1 MAEEKLPVRIF
12 SPLCN
17 KSCSEMRIIM
27 KNRIGTKIGGVICIF
42 LIFFIIQGAIS
53 SYSLKQSES
62 AINKLSDTYMALQE
76 NNNELTQRRETCRFY
91 TSQIAYRDDETAV
104 NTIASSG
111 VSENSKKIEQCLTI
125 MEDLCNQTH
134 DDELVAQFETYKKNI
149 LELDDNTK
157 KLADAYLKKDSAKVE
172 TINKSTYVL
181 VQKLS
186 TTQDKFTGKLNTAS
200 SILSEQSKTSI
211 NTAYGIIVAVFVLVI
226 VITVIL
232 EITINRTITKPAR
245 VASNELDDMMT
256 LIEKGE
262 GDLTRRI
269 DVKTKD
275 EIGLMSM
282 GINNFIET
290 LQNAMAKIKDSSDCM
305 SESVIKIENHIGSA
319 NENAANVS
327 AAMEELSAT
336 MEEVSATLSQI
347 TEGSQEVLNAA
358 KHVNSKSEDGENF
371 VHDMKKRADETKT
384 SAEASKQNTSKMVSD
399 IKKLLE
405 EAIANSRSVEKINEL
420 TGDILNIS
428 SQTNLLALNA
438 SIEAA
443 RAGDAGRGFAVVAD
457 EIRELADSSRNT
469 ANNIQEISVMVM
481 NAVDELSKNAGM
493 MIDFVDSTV
502 LKDYDAFVNMTDVY
516 NEDAENM
523 KNILTEFRQEAVS
536 LETTVS
542 YMTESIDGIN
552 TAVNESAQGVT
563 NAAESTSDLVG
574 SLSDIQNEADMN
586 RGIFNDLEGEVG
598 RFKNI

>member
-1 MAEEKLPVRIF
+1 
-12 SPLCN
+12 
-17 KSCSEMRIIM
+17 M

-111 VSENSKKIEQCLTI
+111 VPENSKKIEQCLTI

-157 KLADAYLKKDSAKVE
+157 KLADAYLKRDSAKVE

-186 TTQDKFTGKLNTAS
+186 TTQDKFTEKLNTAS
-200 SILSEQSKTSI
+200 SILSEQSKISI
-211 NTAYGIIVAVFVLVI
+211 NTSYGIIAAVFVLVI

-358 KHVNSKSEDGENF
+358 KNVNSKSEDGENF

-384 SAEASKQNTSKMVSD
+384 LAEASKQNTSKMVSD

-405 EAIANSRSVEKINEL
+405 EAMANSRSVEKINEL

-523 KNILTEFRQEAVS
+523 KNILTEFRQEAVR

-542 YMTESIDGIN
+542 HMTESIDGIN

-574 SLSDIQNEADMN
+574 GLSDIQNEADMN
-586 RGIFNDLEGEVG
+586 RGIFNDLEEEVG

>member
-1 MAEEKLPVRIF
+1 
-12 SPLCN
+12 
-17 KSCSEMRIIM
+17 M

-111 VSENSKKIEQCLTI
+111 VIENSKKIEQCLTI

-157 KLADAYLKKDSAKVE
+157 KLADAYLKRDSAKVE

-186 TTQDKFTGKLNTAS
+186 TTQDKFTEKLNTAS
-200 SILSEQSKTSI
+200 SILSEQSKISI
-211 NTAYGIIVAVFVLVI
+211 NTSYGIIAAVLVLVI

-290 LQNAMAKIKDSSDCM
+290 LQNAMAKIKDSSGCM
-305 SESVIKIENHIGSA
+305 SESVIKIENNIGSA

-358 KHVNSKSEDGENF
+358 KNVNSKSEDGENF

-384 SAEASKQNTSKMVSD
+384 SAEVSKQNTSKMVSD
-399 IKKLLE
+399 IKKMLE

-469 ANNIQEISVMVM
+469 ANNIQEISIMVM

-523 KNILTEFRQEAVS
+523 KNILTEFRQEAVR

-586 RGIFNDLEGEVG
+586 RGISNDLEEEVG

>member
-1 MAEEKLPVRIF
+1 
-12 SPLCN
+12 
-17 KSCSEMRIIM
+17 M

-42 LIFFIIQGAIS
+42 LIFFIIQGVIS

-91 TSQIAYRDDETAV
+91 TSQIAYRDDEKAV

-111 VSENSKKIEQCLTI
+111 VSENSKKIEQCLAI

-157 KLADAYLKKDSAKVE
+157 KLADAYLKRDSAKVE

-186 TTQDKFTGKLNTAS
+186 TTQDKFTEKLNTAS

-211 NTAYGIIVAVFVLVI
+211 NTSYGIIAAVLVLVI

-290 LQNAMAKIKDSSDCM
+290 LQNAMAKIKDSSGCM
-305 SESVIKIENHIGSA
+305 SESVIKIENNIGSA

-358 KHVNSKSEDGENF
+358 KNVNSKSEDGENF

-384 SAEASKQNTSKMVSD
+384 SAEVSKQNTSKMVSD
-399 IKKLLE
+399 IKKMLE

-469 ANNIQEISVMVM
+469 ANNIQEISIMVM

-523 KNILTEFRQEAVS
+523 KNILTEFRQEAVR

-586 RGIFNDLEGEVG
+586 RGISNDLEEEVG

>member
-1 MAEEKLPVRIF
+1 
-12 SPLCN
+12 
-17 KSCSEMRIIM
+17 M

-42 LIFFIIQGAIS
+42 LIFFIIQGVIS

-91 TSQIAYRDDETAV
+91 TSQIAYRDDEKAV

-111 VSENSKKIEQCLTI
+111 VIENSKKIEQCLAI

-157 KLADAYLKKDSAKVE
+157 KLADAYLKRDSAKVE

-186 TTQDKFTGKLNTAS
+186 TTQDKFTEKLNTAS

-211 NTAYGIIVAVFVLVI
+211 NTSYGIIAAVLVLVI

-290 LQNAMAKIKDSSDCM
+290 LQNAMAKIKDSSGCM
-305 SESVIKIENHIGSA
+305 SESVIKIENNIGSA

-358 KHVNSKSEDGENF
+358 KNVNSKSEDGENF
-371 VHDMKKRADETKT
+371 VNDMKKRADETKT
-384 SAEASKQNTSKMVSD
+384 SAEVSKQNTSKMVSD
-399 IKKLLE
+399 IKKMLE

-469 ANNIQEISVMVM
+469 ANNIQEISIMVM

-523 KNILTEFRQEAVS
+523 KNILTEFRQEAVR

-586 RGIFNDLEGEVG
+586 RGISNDLEEEVG

>member
-1 MAEEKLPVRIF
+1 
-12 SPLCN
+12 
-17 KSCSEMRIIM
+17 M

-42 LIFFIIQGAIS
+42 LIFFIIQGVIS

-91 TSQIAYRDDETAV
+91 TSQIAYRDDEKAV

-111 VSENSKKIEQCLTI
+111 VIENSKKIEQCLAI

-157 KLADAYLKKDSAKVE
+157 KLADAYLKRDSAKVE

-186 TTQDKFTGKLNTAS
+186 TTQDKFTEKLNTAS

-211 NTAYGIIVAVFVLVI
+211 NTSYGIIAAVLVLVI

-290 LQNAMAKIKDSSDCM
+290 LQNAMAKIKDSSGCM
-305 SESVIKIENHIGSA
+305 SESVIKIENNIGSA

-358 KHVNSKSEDGENF
+358 KNVNSKSEDGENF

-469 ANNIQEISVMVM
+469 ANNIQEISIMVM

-523 KNILTEFRQEAVS
+523 KNILTEFRQEAVR

-586 RGIFNDLEGEVG
+586 RGISNDLEEEVG

>member
-1 MAEEKLPVRIF
+1 
-12 SPLCN
+12 
-17 KSCSEMRIIM
+17 M

-111 VSENSKKIEQCLTI
+111 VPENSKKIEQCLTI

-157 KLADAYLKKDSAKVE
+157 KLADAYLKRDSAKVE

-186 TTQDKFTGKLNTAS
+186 TTQDKFTEELNTAS
-200 SILSEQSKTSI
+200 SILSEQSKISI
-211 NTAYGIIVAVFVLVI
+211 NTSYGIIAAVFVLVI

-232 EITINRTITKPAR
+232 EININRTITKPAR
-245 VASNELDDMMT
+245 VASNELNDMMT

-358 KHVNSKSEDGENF
+358 KNVNSKSEDGENF

-405 EAIANSRSVEKINEL
+405 EAMANSRSVEKINEL

-481 NAVDELSKNAGM
+481 NAVEELSKNAGM

-523 KNILTEFRQEAVS
+523 KNILTEFRQEAVR

-542 YMTESIDGIN
+542 HMTESIDGIN

-574 SLSDIQNEADMN
+574 GLSDIQNEADMN
-586 RGIFNDLEGEVG
+586 RGIFNDLEEEVG

>member
-1 MAEEKLPVRIF
+1 
-12 SPLCN
+12 
-17 KSCSEMRIIM
+17 M

-42 LIFFIIQGAIS
+42 LIFFIIQGVIS

-111 VSENSKKIEQCLTI
+111 VIENSKKIEQCLAI

-157 KLADAYLKKDSAKVE
+157 KLADAYLKRDSAKVE

-186 TTQDKFTGKLNTAS
+186 TTQDKFTEKLNTAS

-211 NTAYGIIVAVFVLVI
+211 NTSYGIIAAVLVLVI

-290 LQNAMAKIKDSSDCM
+290 LQNAMAKIKDSSGCM
-305 SESVIKIENHIGSA
+305 SESVIKIENNIGSA

-358 KHVNSKSEDGENF
+358 KNVNSKSEDGENF

-384 SAEASKQNTSKMVSD
+384 SAEVSKQNTSKMVSD
-399 IKKLLE
+399 IKKMLE

-469 ANNIQEISVMVM
+469 ANNIQEISIMVM

-523 KNILTEFRQEAVS
+523 KNILTEFRQEAVR

-586 RGIFNDLEGEVG
+586 RGISNDLEEEVG

>member
-1 MAEEKLPVRIF
+1 
-12 SPLCN
+12 
-17 KSCSEMRIIM
+17 M

-42 LIFFIIQGAIS
+42 LIFFIIQGVIS

-111 VSENSKKIEQCLTI
+111 VIENSKKIEQCLAI

-157 KLADAYLKKDSAKVE
+157 KLADAYLKRDSAKVE

-186 TTQDKFTGKLNTAS
+186 TTQDKFTEKLNTAS
-200 SILSEQSKTSI
+200 SILSEQSKISI
-211 NTAYGIIVAVFVLVI
+211 NTSYGIIAAVLVLVI

-290 LQNAMAKIKDSSDCM
+290 LQNAMAKIKDSSGCM
-305 SESVIKIENHIGSA
+305 SESVIKIENNIGSA

-358 KHVNSKSEDGENF
+358 KNVNSKSEDGENF

-384 SAEASKQNTSKMVSD
+384 SAEVSKQNTSKMVSD
-399 IKKLLE
+399 IKKMLE

-469 ANNIQEISVMVM
+469 ANNIQEISIMVM

-523 KNILTEFRQEAVS
+523 KNILTEFRQEAVR

-586 RGIFNDLEGEVG
+586 RGISNDLEEEVG

>member
-1 MAEEKLPVRIF
+1 
-12 SPLCN
+12 
-17 KSCSEMRIIM
+17 M

-42 LIFFIIQGAIS
+42 LIFFIIQGVIS

-111 VSENSKKIEQCLTI
+111 VSENSKKIEQCLAI

-157 KLADAYLKKDSAKVE
+157 KLADAYLKRDSAKVE

-186 TTQDKFTGKLNTAS
+186 TTQDKFTEKLNTAS

-211 NTAYGIIVAVFVLVI
+211 NTSYGIIAAVLVLVI

-290 LQNAMAKIKDSSDCM
+290 LQNAMAKIKDSSGCM
-305 SESVIKIENHIGSA
+305 SESVIKIENNIGSA

-336 MEEVSATLSQI
+336 MEELSATLSQI

-358 KHVNSKSEDGENF
+358 KNVNSKSEDGENF

-384 SAEASKQNTSKMVSD
+384 SAEVSKQNTSKMVSD
-399 IKKLLE
+399 IKKMLE

-469 ANNIQEISVMVM
+469 ANNIQEISIMVM

-523 KNILTEFRQEAVS
+523 KNILTEFRQEAVR

-586 RGIFNDLEGEVG
+586 RGISNDLEEEVG

>member
-1 MAEEKLPVRIF
+1 
-12 SPLCN
+12 
-17 KSCSEMRIIM
+17 M

-42 LIFFIIQGAIS
+42 LIFFIIQGVIS

-111 VSENSKKIEQCLTI
+111 VIENSKKIEQCLAT

-157 KLADAYLKKDSAKVE
+157 KLADAYLKRDSAKVE

-186 TTQDKFTGKLNTAS
+186 TTQDKFTEKLNTAS
-200 SILSEQSKTSI
+200 SILSEQSKISI
-211 NTAYGIIVAVFVLVI
+211 NTSYGIIAAVLVLVI

-290 LQNAMAKIKDSSDCM
+290 LQNAMAKIKDSSGCM
-305 SESVIKIENHIGSA
+305 SESVIKIENNIGSA

-358 KHVNSKSEDGENF
+358 KNVNSKSEDGENF

-384 SAEASKQNTSKMVSD
+384 SAEVSKQNTSKMVSD
-399 IKKLLE
+399 IKKMLE

-469 ANNIQEISVMVM
+469 ANNIQEISIMVM

-523 KNILTEFRQEAVS
+523 KNILTEFRQEAVR

-586 RGIFNDLEGEVG
+586 RGISNDLEEEVG

>member
-1 MAEEKLPVRIF
+1 
-12 SPLCN
+12 
-17 KSCSEMRIIM
+17 M

-42 LIFFIIQGAIS
+42 LIFFIIQGTIS

-111 VSENSKKIEQCLTI
+111 VTENSKKIEQCLTI

-157 KLADAYLKKDSAKVE
+157 KLADAYLKRDSDKVE

-186 TTQDKFTGKLNTAS
+186 TTQDKFTEKLNTAS
-200 SILSEQSKTSI
+200 SILSEQSKISI
-211 NTAYGIIVAVFVLVI
+211 NTSYGIIVAVFVLVI

-245 VASNELDDMMT
+245 VASNELNDMMT

-358 KHVNSKSEDGENF
+358 KNVNSKSEDGENF

-405 EAIANSRSVEKINEL
+405 EAMANSRSVEKINEL

-481 NAVDELSKNAGM
+481 NAVEELSKNAGM

-523 KNILTEFRQEAVS
+523 KNILTEFRQEAVR

-542 YMTESIDGIN
+542 HMTESIDGIN

-574 SLSDIQNEADMN
+574 GLSDIQNEADMN
-586 RGIFNDLEGEVG
+586 RGIFNDLEEEVG

>member
-1 MAEEKLPVRIF
+1 
-12 SPLCN
+12 
-17 KSCSEMRIIM
+17 M

-42 LIFFIIQGAIS
+42 LIFFIIQGVIS

-76 NNNELTQRRETCRFY
+76 NNNELTQRREICRFY
-91 TSQIAYRDDETAV
+91 TSQIAYRDDEKAV

-111 VSENSKKIEQCLTI
+111 VIENSKKIEQCLAI

-157 KLADAYLKKDSAKVE
+157 KLADAYLKRDSAKVE

-186 TTQDKFTGKLNTAS
+186 TTQDKFTEKLNTAS

-211 NTAYGIIVAVFVLVI
+211 NTSYGIIAAVLVLVI

-290 LQNAMAKIKDSSDCM
+290 LQNAMAKIKDSSGCM
-305 SESVIKIENHIGSA
+305 SESVIKIENNIGSA

-358 KHVNSKSEDGENF
+358 KNVNSKSEDGENF

-384 SAEASKQNTSKMVSD
+384 SAEVSKQNTSKMVSD
-399 IKKLLE
+399 IKKMLE

-469 ANNIQEISVMVM
+469 ANNIQEISIMVM

-523 KNILTEFRQEAVS
+523 KNILTEFRQEAVR

-586 RGIFNDLEGEVG
+586 RGISNDLEEEVG

>member
-1 MAEEKLPVRIF
+1 
-12 SPLCN
+12 
-17 KSCSEMRIIM
+17 M

-42 LIFFIIQGAIS
+42 LIFFIIQGTIS

-111 VSENSKKIEQCLTI
+111 VTENSKKIEQCLTI

-157 KLADAYLKKDSAKVE
+157 KLADAYLKRDSDKVE

-186 TTQDKFTGKLNTAS
+186 TTQDKFTEKLNTAS
-200 SILSEQSKTSI
+200 SILSEQSKISI
-211 NTAYGIIVAVFVLVI
+211 NTSYGIIAAVFVLVI

-245 VASNELDDMMT
+245 VASNELNDMMT

-305 SESVIKIENHIGSA
+305 SDSVIKIENHIGSA

-358 KHVNSKSEDGENF
+358 KNVNSKSEDGENF

-405 EAIANSRSVEKINEL
+405 EAMANSRSVEKINEL

-481 NAVDELSKNAGM
+481 NAVEELSKNAGM

-523 KNILTEFRQEAVS
+523 KNILTEFRQEAVR

-542 YMTESIDGIN
+542 HMTESIDGIN

-574 SLSDIQNEADMN
+574 GLSDIQNEADMN
-586 RGIFNDLEGEVG
+586 RGIFNDLEEEVG

>member
-1 MAEEKLPVRIF
+1 
-12 SPLCN
+12 
-17 KSCSEMRIIM
+17 M

-42 LIFFIIQGAIS
+42 LVFFIIQGAIS

-111 VSENSKKIEQCLTI
+111 VSENSKKIEQCLAI

-157 KLADAYLKKDSAKVE
+157 KLADAYLKRDSAKVE

-186 TTQDKFTGKLNTAS
+186 TTQDKFTEKLNTAS

-523 KNILTEFRQEAVS
+523 KNILTEFRQEAVR

-542 YMTESIDGIN
+542 HMTESIDGIN

-574 SLSDIQNEADMN
+574 GLSDIQNEADMN
-586 RGIFNDLEGEVG
+586 RGIFNDLEEEVG

>member
-1 MAEEKLPVRIF
+1 
-12 SPLCN
+12 
-17 KSCSEMRIIM
+17 M

-42 LIFFIIQGAIS
+42 LIFFIIQGVIS

-111 VSENSKKIEQCLTI
+111 VIENSKKIEQCLAI

-157 KLADAYLKKDSAKVE
+157 KLADAYLKRDSAKVE

-186 TTQDKFTGKLNTAS
+186 TTQNKFTEKLNTAS

-211 NTAYGIIVAVFVLVI
+211 NTSYGIIAAVLVLVI

-290 LQNAMAKIKDSSDCM
+290 LQNAMAKIKDSSGCM
-305 SESVIKIENHIGSA
+305 SESVIKIENNIGSA

-327 AAMEELSAT
+327 AAMEGLSAT

-358 KHVNSKSEDGENF
+358 KNVNSKSEDGENF

-399 IKKLLE
+399 IKKMLE

-469 ANNIQEISVMVM
+469 ANNIQEISIMVM

-523 KNILTEFRQEAVS
+523 KNILTEFRQEAVR

-586 RGIFNDLEGEVG
+586 RGISNDLEEEVG

>member
-1 MAEEKLPVRIF
+1 
-12 SPLCN
+12 
-17 KSCSEMRIIM
+17 M

-42 LIFFIIQGAIS
+42 LIFFIIQGTIS

-111 VSENSKKIEQCLTI
+111 VTENSKKIEQCLTI

-157 KLADAYLKKDSAKVE
+157 KLADAYLKRDSAKVE

-186 TTQDKFTGKLNTAS
+186 TTQDKFTEELNTAS
-200 SILSEQSKTSI
+200 SILSEQSKISI
-211 NTAYGIIVAVFVLVI
+211 NTSYGIIVAVFVLVI

-232 EITINRTITKPAR
+232 EININRTITKPAR
-245 VASNELDDMMT
+245 VASNELNDMMT

-358 KHVNSKSEDGENF
+358 KNVNSKSEDGENF

-405 EAIANSRSVEKINEL
+405 EAMANSRSVEKINEL

-481 NAVDELSKNAGM
+481 NAVEELSKNAGM

-523 KNILTEFRQEAVS
+523 KNILTEFRQEAVR

-542 YMTESIDGIN
+542 HMTESIDGIN

-574 SLSDIQNEADMN
+574 GLSDIQNEADMN
-586 RGIFNDLEGEVG
+586 RGIFNDLEEEVG

>member
-1 MAEEKLPVRIF
+1 
-12 SPLCN
+12 
-17 KSCSEMRIIM
+17 M

-42 LIFFIIQGAIS
+42 LIFFIIQGVIS

-111 VSENSKKIEQCLTI
+111 VLENSKKIEQCLAI

-157 KLADAYLKKDSAKVE
+157 KLADAYLKRDSAKVE

-186 TTQDKFTGKLNTAS
+186 TTQDKFTEKLNTAS
-200 SILSEQSKTSI
+200 SILSEQSKISI
-211 NTAYGIIVAVFVLVI
+211 NTSYGIIAAVFVLVI

-358 KHVNSKSEDGENF
+358 KNVNSKSEDGENF

-405 EAIANSRSVEKINEL
+405 EAMANSRSVEKINEL

-481 NAVDELSKNAGM
+481 NAVEELSKNAGM

-502 LKDYDAFVNMTDVY
+502 LKDYDAFVNMTDEY

-523 KNILTEFRQEAVS
+523 KNILTEFRQEAIR

-542 YMTESIDGIN
+542 HMTESIDGIN

-574 SLSDIQNEADMN
+574 GLSDIQNEADMN
-586 RGIFNDLEGEVG
+586 RGIFNDLEEEVG

>member
-1 MAEEKLPVRIF
+1 
-12 SPLCN
+12 
-17 KSCSEMRIIM
+17 M

-42 LIFFIIQGAIS
+42 LIFFIIQGTIS

-111 VSENSKKIEQCLTI
+111 VPENSKKIEPCLTI

-157 KLADAYLKKDSAKVE
+157 KLADAYLKRDSDKVE

-186 TTQDKFTGKLNTAS
+186 TTQDKFTEKLNTAS
-200 SILSEQSKTSI
+200 SILSEQSRISI
-211 NTAYGIIVAVFVLVI
+211 NTSYGIIAAVFVLVI

-245 VASNELDDMMT
+245 VASNELNDMMT

-358 KHVNSKSEDGENF
+358 KNVNSKSEDGENF

-405 EAIANSRSVEKINEL
+405 EAMANSRSVEKINEL

-481 NAVDELSKNAGM
+481 NAVEELSKNAGM

-523 KNILTEFRQEAVS
+523 KNILTEFRQEAVR

-542 YMTESIDGIN
+542 HMTESIDGIN

-574 SLSDIQNEADMN
+574 GLSDIQNEADMN
-586 RGIFNDLEGEVG
+586 RGIFNDLEEEVG

>member
-1 MAEEKLPVRIF
+1 
-12 SPLCN
+12 
-17 KSCSEMRIIM
+17 
-27 KNRIGTKIGGVICIF
+27 
-42 LIFFIIQGAIS
+42 
-53 SYSLKQSES
+53 
-62 AINKLSDTYMALQE
+62 
-76 NNNELTQRRETCRFY
+76 
-91 TSQIAYRDDETAV
+91 
-104 NTIASSG
+104 
-111 VSENSKKIEQCLTI
+111 
-125 MEDLCNQTH
+125 
-134 DDELVAQFETYKKNI
+134 
-149 LELDDNTK
+149 
-157 KLADAYLKKDSAKVE
+157 
-172 TINKSTYVL
+172 
-181 VQKLS
+181 
-186 TTQDKFTGKLNTAS
+186 
-200 SILSEQSKTSI
+200 
-211 NTAYGIIVAVFVLVI
+211 
-226 VITVIL
+226 
-232 EITINRTITKPAR
+232 
-245 VASNELDDMMT
+245 
-256 LIEKGE
+256 
-262 GDLTRRI
+262 
-269 DVKTKD
+269 
-275 EIGLMSM
+275 
-282 GINNFIET
+282 
-290 LQNAMAKIKDSSDCM
+290 
-305 SESVIKIENHIGSA
+305 
-319 NENAANVS
+319 
-327 AAMEELSAT
+327 MEELSAT

-358 KHVNSKSEDGENF
+358 KNVNSKSEDGENF

-399 IKKLLE
+399 IKKMLE

-469 ANNIQEISVMVM
+469 ANNIQEISIMVM

-523 KNILTEFRQEAVS
+523 KNILTEFRQEAVR

-586 RGIFNDLEGEVG
+586 RGISNDLEEEVG

>member
-1 MAEEKLPVRIF
+1 
-12 SPLCN
+12 
-17 KSCSEMRIIM
+17 M

-42 LIFFIIQGAIS
+42 LIFFIIQGVIS

-91 TSQIAYRDDETAV
+91 TSQIAYRDDEKAV

-111 VSENSKKIEQCLTI
+111 VIENSKKIEQCLAI

-157 KLADAYLKKDSAKVE
+157 KLADAYLKGDSAKVE

-186 TTQDKFTGKLNTAS
+186 TTQDKFTEKLNTAS

-211 NTAYGIIVAVFVLVI
+211 NTSYGIIAAVLVLVI

-290 LQNAMAKIKDSSDCM
+290 LQNAMAKIKDSSGCM
-305 SESVIKIENHIGSA
+305 SESVIKIENNIGSA

-358 KHVNSKSEDGENF
+358 KNVNSKSEDGENF

-384 SAEASKQNTSKMVSD
+384 SAEVSKQNTSKMVSD
-399 IKKLLE
+399 IKKMLE

-469 ANNIQEISVMVM
+469 ANNIQEISIMVM

-523 KNILTEFRQEAVS
+523 KNILTEFRQEAVR

-586 RGIFNDLEGEVG
+586 RGISNDLEEEVG

>member
-1 MAEEKLPVRIF
+1 
-12 SPLCN
+12 
-17 KSCSEMRIIM
+17 M

-42 LIFFIIQGAIS
+42 LIFFIIQGVIS

-111 VSENSKKIEQCLTI
+111 VSENSKKIEQCLAI

-157 KLADAYLKKDSAKVE
+157 KLADAYLKRDSAKVE

-186 TTQDKFTGKLNTAS
+186 TTQDKFTEKLNTAS

-211 NTAYGIIVAVFVLVI
+211 NTSYGIIAAVLVLVI

-290 LQNAMAKIKDSSDCM
+290 LQNAMAKIKDSSGCM
-305 SESVIKIENHIGSA
+305 SESVIKIENNIGSA

-358 KHVNSKSEDGENF
+358 KNVNSKSEDGENF

-384 SAEASKQNTSKMVSD
+384 SAEVSKQNTSKMVSD
-399 IKKLLE
+399 IKKMLE

-469 ANNIQEISVMVM
+469 ANNIQEISIMVM

-523 KNILTEFRQEAVS
+523 KNILTEFRQEAVR

-586 RGIFNDLEGEVG
+586 RGISNDLEEEVG

>member
-1 MAEEKLPVRIF
+1 
-12 SPLCN
+12 
-17 KSCSEMRIIM
+17 M

-111 VSENSKKIEQCLTI
+111 VSENSKKIEQCLAI

-157 KLADAYLKKDSAKVE
+157 KLADAYLKRDSAKVE

-186 TTQDKFTGKLNTAS
+186 TTQDKFTEKLNTAS

-211 NTAYGIIVAVFVLVI
+211 NTAYGIIAAVFVLVI

-245 VASNELDDMMT
+245 VASNELNDMMT

-358 KHVNSKSEDGENF
+358 KNVNSKSEDGENF

-405 EAIANSRSVEKINEL
+405 EAMANSRNVEKINEL

-523 KNILTEFRQEAVS
+523 KNILTEFRQEAVR

-542 YMTESIDGIN
+542 HMTESIDGIN

-574 SLSDIQNEADMN
+574 GLSDIQNEADMN
-586 RGIFNDLEGEVG
+586 RGIFNDLEEEVG

>member
-1 MAEEKLPVRIF
+1 
-12 SPLCN
+12 
-17 KSCSEMRIIM
+17 M

-42 LIFFIIQGAIS
+42 LIFFIIQGVIS

-91 TSQIAYRDDETAV
+91 TSQIAYRDDEKAV

-111 VSENSKKIEQCLTI
+111 VIENSKKIEQCLAI

-157 KLADAYLKKDSAKVE
+157 KLADAYLKRDSAKVE

-186 TTQDKFTGKLNTAS
+186 TTQDKFTEKLNTAS

-211 NTAYGIIVAVFVLVI
+211 NTSYGIIAAVLVLVI

-290 LQNAMAKIKDSSDCM
+290 LQNAMAKIKDSSGCM
-305 SESVIKIENHIGSA
+305 SESVIKIENNIGSA

-358 KHVNSKSEDGENF
+358 KNVNSKSEDGENF
-371 VHDMKKRADETKT
+371 VNDMKKRADETKT
-384 SAEASKQNTSKMVSD
+384 SAEVSKQNTSKMVSD
-399 IKKLLE
+399 IKKMLE

-469 ANNIQEISVMVM
+469 ANNIQEISIMVM

-523 KNILTEFRQEAVS
+523 KNILTEFRQEAVR

-542 YMTESIDGIN
+542 YMTESINGIN

-586 RGIFNDLEGEVG
+586 RGISNDLEEEVG

>member
-1 MAEEKLPVRIF
+1 
-12 SPLCN
+12 
-17 KSCSEMRIIM
+17 M

-42 LIFFIIQGAIS
+42 LIFFIIQGVIS

-111 VSENSKKIEQCLTI
+111 VIENSKKIEQCLAI

-157 KLADAYLKKDSAKVE
+157 KLADAYLKRDSAKVE

-186 TTQDKFTGKLNTAS
+186 TTQDKFTEKLNTAS
-200 SILSEQSKTSI
+200 SILSEQSKISI
-211 NTAYGIIVAVFVLVI
+211 NTSYGIIAAVFVLVI

-358 KHVNSKSEDGENF
+358 KNVNSKSEDGENF

-384 SAEASKQNTSKMVSD
+384 LAEASKQNTSKMVSD

-405 EAIANSRSVEKINEL
+405 EAMANSRSVEKINEL

-523 KNILTEFRQEAVS
+523 KNILTEFRQEAVR

-542 YMTESIDGIN
+542 HMTESIDGIN

-574 SLSDIQNEADMN
+574 GLSDIQNEADMN
-586 RGIFNDLEGEVG
+586 RGIFNDLEEEVG

>member
-1 MAEEKLPVRIF
+1 
-12 SPLCN
+12 
-17 KSCSEMRIIM
+17 M

-42 LIFFIIQGAIS
+42 LIFFIIQGVIS

-91 TSQIAYRDDETAV
+91 TSQIAYRDDEAAV

-111 VSENSKKIEQCLTI
+111 VIENSKKIEQCLAI

-157 KLADAYLKKDSAKVE
+157 KLADAYLKRDSAKVE

-186 TTQDKFTGKLNTAS
+186 TTQDKFTEKLNTAS

-211 NTAYGIIVAVFVLVI
+211 NTSYGIIAAVLVLVI

-290 LQNAMAKIKDSSDCM
+290 LQNAMAKIKDSSGCM
-305 SESVIKIENHIGSA
+305 SESVIKIENNIGSA

-358 KHVNSKSEDGENF
+358 KNVNSKSEDGENF

-384 SAEASKQNTSKMVSD
+384 SAEVSKQNTSKMVSD
-399 IKKLLE
+399 IKKMLE

-469 ANNIQEISVMVM
+469 ANNIQEISMMVM

-523 KNILTEFRQEAVS
+523 KNILTEFRQEAVR

-586 RGIFNDLEGEVG
+586 RGISNDLEEEVG

>member
-1 MAEEKLPVRIF
+1 
-12 SPLCN
+12 
-17 KSCSEMRIIM
+17 M

-111 VSENSKKIEQCLTI
+111 VAENSKKIEQCLAI

-157 KLADAYLKKDSAKVE
+157 KLADAYLKKDIAKVE

-186 TTQDKFTGKLNTAS
+186 TTQDKFTEKLNTAS

-211 NTAYGIIVAVFVLVI
+211 NTSYGIIAAVLVLVI

-290 LQNAMAKIKDSSDCM
+290 LQNAMAKIKDSSGCM
-305 SESVIKIENHIGSA
+305 SESVIKIENNIGSA

-358 KHVNSKSEDGENF
+358 KNVNSKSEDGENF

-384 SAEASKQNTSKMVSD
+384 SAEVSKQNTSKMVSD

-469 ANNIQEISVMVM
+469 ANHIQEISIMVM

-523 KNILTEFRQEAVS
+523 KNILTEFRQEAVR

-586 RGIFNDLEGEVG
+586 RGISNDLEEEVG

>member
-1 MAEEKLPVRIF
+1 
-12 SPLCN
+12 
-17 KSCSEMRIIM
+17 M

-42 LIFFIIQGAIS
+42 LIFFIIQGTIS

-111 VSENSKKIEQCLTI
+111 VTENSKKIEQCLTI

-157 KLADAYLKKDSAKVE
+157 KLADAYLKRDSDKVE

-186 TTQDKFTGKLNTAS
+186 TTQDKFTEELNTAS
-200 SILSEQSKTSI
+200 SILSEQSKISI
-211 NTAYGIIVAVFVLVI
+211 NTSYGIIVAVFVLVI

-232 EITINRTITKPAR
+232 EININRTITKPAR
-245 VASNELDDMMT
+245 VASNELNDMMT

-358 KHVNSKSEDGENF
+358 KNVNSKSEDGENF

-405 EAIANSRSVEKINEL
+405 EAMANSRSVEKINEL

-481 NAVDELSKNAGM
+481 NAVEELSKNAGM

-523 KNILTEFRQEAVS
+523 KNILTEFRQEAVR

-542 YMTESIDGIN
+542 HMTESIDGIN

-574 SLSDIQNEADMN
+574 GLSDIQNEADMN
-586 RGIFNDLEGEVG
+586 RGIFNDLEEEVG

>member
-1 MAEEKLPVRIF
+1 
-12 SPLCN
+12 
-17 KSCSEMRIIM
+17 M

-42 LIFFIIQGAIS
+42 LIFFIIQGVIS

-91 TSQIAYRDDETAV
+91 TSQIAYRDDEKAV

-111 VSENSKKIEQCLTI
+111 VIENSKKIEQCLAI

-157 KLADAYLKKDSAKVE
+157 KLADAYLKGDSAKVE

-186 TTQDKFTGKLNTAS
+186 TTQDKFTEKLNTAS

-211 NTAYGIIVAVFVLVI
+211 NTSYGIIAAVLVLVI

-290 LQNAMAKIKDSSDCM
+290 LQNAMAKIKDSSGCM
-305 SESVIKIENHIGSA
+305 SESVIKIENNIGSA

-358 KHVNSKSEDGENF
+358 KNVNSKSEDGENF

-384 SAEASKQNTSKMVSD
+384 SAEVSKQNTSKMVSD
-399 IKKLLE
+399 IKKMLE

-469 ANNIQEISVMVM
+469 ANNIQEISIMVM

-523 KNILTEFRQEAVS
+523 KNILTEFRQEAVR

-542 YMTESIDGIN
+542 HMTESIDGIN

-574 SLSDIQNEADMN
+574 GLSDIQNEADMN
-586 RGIFNDLEGEVG
+586 RGIFNDLEEEVG

>member
-1 MAEEKLPVRIF
+1 
-12 SPLCN
+12 
-17 KSCSEMRIIM
+17 M

-42 LIFFIIQGAIS
+42 LIFFIIQGVIS

-111 VSENSKKIEQCLTI
+111 VIENSKKIEQCLAI

-157 KLADAYLKKDSAKVE
+157 KLADAYLKRDSAKVE

-186 TTQDKFTGKLNTAS
+186 TTQDKFTEKLNTAS
-200 SILSEQSKTSI
+200 SILSEQSKISI
-211 NTAYGIIVAVFVLVI
+211 NTSYGIIAAVLVLVI

-290 LQNAMAKIKDSSDCM
+290 LQNAMAKIKDSSGCM
-305 SESVIKIENHIGSA
+305 SESVIKIENNIGSA

-358 KHVNSKSEDGENF
+358 KNVNSKSEDGENF

-399 IKKLLE
+399 IKKMLE

-469 ANNIQEISVMVM
+469 ANNIQEISIMVM

-523 KNILTEFRQEAVS
+523 KNILTEFRQEAVR

-586 RGIFNDLEGEVG
+586 RGISNDLEEEVG

>member
-1 MAEEKLPVRIF
+1 
-12 SPLCN
+12 
-17 KSCSEMRIIM
+17 M

-42 LIFFIIQGAIS
+42 LIFFIIQGVIS

-111 VSENSKKIEQCLTI
+111 VIENSKKIEQCLAI

-157 KLADAYLKKDSAKVE
+157 KLADAYLKRDSAKVE

-186 TTQDKFTGKLNTAS
+186 TTQNKFTEKLNTAS

-211 NTAYGIIVAVFVLVI
+211 NTSYGIIAAVLVLVI

-290 LQNAMAKIKDSSDCM
+290 LQNAMAKIKDSSGCM
-305 SESVIKIENHIGSA
+305 SESVIKIENNIGSA

-358 KHVNSKSEDGENF
+358 KNVNSKSEDGENF

-384 SAEASKQNTSKMVSD
+384 SAEVSKQNTSKMVSD
-399 IKKLLE
+399 IKKMLE

-469 ANNIQEISVMVM
+469 ANNIQEISIMVM

-523 KNILTEFRQEAVS
+523 KNILTEFRQEAVR

-586 RGIFNDLEGEVG
+586 RGISNDLEEEVG

>member
-1 MAEEKLPVRIF
+1 
-12 SPLCN
+12 
-17 KSCSEMRIIM
+17 M

-42 LIFFIIQGAIS
+42 LIFFIIQGTIS

-111 VSENSKKIEQCLTI
+111 VTENSKKIEQCLTI

-157 KLADAYLKKDSAKVE
+157 KLADAYLKRDSDKVE

-186 TTQDKFTGKLNTAS
+186 TTQDKFTEKLNTAS
-200 SILSEQSKTSI
+200 SILSEQSKISI
-211 NTAYGIIVAVFVLVI
+211 NTSYGIIAAVFVLVI

-245 VASNELDDMMT
+245 VASNELNDMMT

-358 KHVNSKSEDGENF
+358 KNVNSKSEDGENF

-405 EAIANSRSVEKINEL
+405 EAMANSRSVEKINEL

-481 NAVDELSKNAGM
+481 NAVEELSKNAGM

-502 LKDYDAFVNMTDVY
+502 LKDYDAFVNMTDEY

-523 KNILTEFRQEAVS
+523 KNILTEFRQEAVR

-542 YMTESIDGIN
+542 HMTESIDGIN

-574 SLSDIQNEADMN
+574 GLSDIQNEADMN
-586 RGIFNDLEGEVG
+586 RGIFNDLEEEVG

>member
-1 MAEEKLPVRIF
+1 
-12 SPLCN
+12 
-17 KSCSEMRIIM
+17 M

-42 LIFFIIQGAIS
+42 LIFFIIQGVIS

-111 VSENSKKIEQCLTI
+111 VVENSKKIEQCLTI

-157 KLADAYLKKDSAKVE
+157 KLADAYLKRDSAKVE

-186 TTQDKFTGKLNTAS
+186 TTQDKFTEKLNTAS
-200 SILSEQSKTSI
+200 SILSEQSKISI
-211 NTAYGIIVAVFVLVI
+211 NTSYGIIAAVFVLVI

-290 LQNAMAKIKDSSDCM
+290 LQNAMAKIKDSSGCM
-305 SESVIKIENHIGSA
+305 SESVIKIENNIGSA

-358 KHVNSKSEDGENF
+358 KNVNSKSEDGENF

-384 SAEASKQNTSKMVSD
+384 SAEVSKQNTSKMVSD
-399 IKKLLE
+399 IKKMLE

-469 ANNIQEISVMVM
+469 ANNIQEISIMVM

-523 KNILTEFRQEAVS
+523 KNILTEFRQEAVR

-586 RGIFNDLEGEVG
+586 RGISNDLEEEVG

>member
-1 MAEEKLPVRIF
+1 
-12 SPLCN
+12 
-17 KSCSEMRIIM
+17 M

-42 LIFFIIQGAIS
+42 LIFFIIQGVIS

-111 VSENSKKIEQCLTI
+111 VIENSKKIEQCLAI

-157 KLADAYLKKDSAKVE
+157 KLADAYLKRDSAKVE

-186 TTQDKFTGKLNTAS
+186 TTQDKFTEKLNTAS

-211 NTAYGIIVAVFVLVI
+211 NTSYGIIAAVLVLVI

-358 KHVNSKSEDGENF
+358 KNVNSKSEDGENF

-384 SAEASKQNTSKMVSD
+384 LAEASKQNTSKMVSD

-405 EAIANSRSVEKINEL
+405 EAMANSRSVEKINEL

-523 KNILTEFRQEAVS
+523 KNILTEFRQEAVR

-542 YMTESIDGIN
+542 HMTESIDGIN

-574 SLSDIQNEADMN
+574 GLSDIQNEADMN
-586 RGIFNDLEGEVG
+586 RGIFNDLEEEVG

>member
-1 MAEEKLPVRIF
+1 
-12 SPLCN
+12 
-17 KSCSEMRIIM
+17 M

-53 SYSLKQSES
+53 SYSLKQSEK

-111 VSENSKKIEQCLTI
+111 VSENSKKIEQCLAI
-125 MEDLCNQTH
+125 MEDLCNQTN
-134 DDELVAQFETYKKNI
+134 DDELVSQFETYKKNI

-157 KLADAYLKKDSAKVE
+157 ELAEAYLKRDSAKVD

-186 TTQDKFTGKLNTAS
+186 TTQDKFTEKLNNAS

-211 NTAYGIIVAVFVLVI
+211 NTSYAIIAAVLVLVI
-226 VITVIL
+226 VITVVL
-232 EITINRTITKPAR
+232 EITINRTITKPAK
-245 VASNELDDMMT
+245 VASNELNDMMT
-256 LIEKGE
+256 LIENGE

-290 LQNAMAKIKDSSDCM
+290 LQNAMAKIKDSSKCM
-305 SESVIKIENHIGSA
+305 SESVVKIENHIGSA

-347 TEGSQEVLNAA
+347 TEGSQAVLNAA
-358 KHVNSKSEDGENF
+358 KHVNTKSEDGENF
-371 VHDMKKRADETKT
+371 VHDMKKRADETKS
-384 SAEASKQNTSKMVSD
+384 SAAASKQNTSRMVSD

-469 ANNIQEISVMVM
+469 ANNIQEISIMVM
-481 NAVDELSKNAGM
+481 NAVEELSKNAGM
-493 MIDFVDSTV
+493 MIDFIDSTV

-523 KNILTEFRQEAVS
+523 KNILTEFREEAVN
-536 LETTVS
+536 LEATVS
-542 YMTESIDGIN
+542 HMTESIDGIN

-586 RGIFNDLEGEVG
+586 RGVSNDLEEEVG

>member
-1 MAEEKLPVRIF
+1 
-12 SPLCN
+12 
-17 KSCSEMRIIM
+17 M

-42 LIFFIIQGAIS
+42 LIFFIIQGVIS

-91 TSQIAYRDDETAV
+91 TSQIAYRDDEKAV

-111 VSENSKKIEQCLTI
+111 VIENSKKIEQCLAI

-157 KLADAYLKKDSAKVE
+157 KLADAYLKGDSAKVE

-186 TTQDKFTGKLNTAS
+186 TTQDKFTEKLNTAS

-211 NTAYGIIVAVFVLVI
+211 NTSYGIIAAVLVLVI

-290 LQNAMAKIKDSSDCM
+290 LQNAMAKIKDSSGCM
-305 SESVIKIENHIGSA
+305 SESVIKIENNIGSA

-358 KHVNSKSEDGENF
+358 KNVNSKSEDGENF

-384 SAEASKQNTSKMVSD
+384 SAEVSKQNTSKMVSD
-399 IKKLLE
+399 IKKMLE

-469 ANNIQEISVMVM
+469 ANNIQEISIMVM

-523 KNILTEFRQEAVS
+523 KNILTEFRQEAVR

-574 SLSDIQNEADMN
+574 SLSDIQSEADMN
-586 RGIFNDLEGEVG
+586 RGISNDLEEEVG

>member
-1 MAEEKLPVRIF
+1 
-12 SPLCN
+12 
-17 KSCSEMRIIM
+17 M

-42 LIFFIIQGAIS
+42 LIFFIIQGVIS

-111 VSENSKKIEQCLTI
+111 VSENSKKIEQCLAI

-157 KLADAYLKKDSAKVE
+157 KLADAYLKRDSAKVE

-186 TTQDKFTGKLNTAS
+186 TTQDKFTEKLNTAS
-200 SILSEQSKTSI
+200 SILSEQSKISI
-211 NTAYGIIVAVFVLVI
+211 NTSYGIIAAVLVLVI

-290 LQNAMAKIKDSSDCM
+290 LQNAMAKIKDSSGCM
-305 SESVIKIENHIGSA
+305 SESVIKIENNIGSA

-358 KHVNSKSEDGENF
+358 KNVNSKSEDGENF

-384 SAEASKQNTSKMVSD
+384 SAEVSKQNTSKMVSD
-399 IKKLLE
+399 IKKMLE

-469 ANNIQEISVMVM
+469 ANNIQEISIMVM

-523 KNILTEFRQEAVS
+523 KNILTEFRQEAVR

-586 RGIFNDLEGEVG
+586 RGISNDLEEEVG

>member
-1 MAEEKLPVRIF
+1 M
-12 SPLCN
+12 
-17 KSCSEMRIIM
+17 
-27 KNRIGTKIGGVICIF
+27 
-42 LIFFIIQGAIS
+42 IS

-91 TSQIAYRDDETAV
+91 TSQIAYRDDEKAV

-111 VSENSKKIEQCLTI
+111 VIENSKKIEQCLAI

-157 KLADAYLKKDSAKVE
+157 KLADAYLKGDSAKVE

-186 TTQDKFTGKLNTAS
+186 TTQDKFTEKLNTAS

-211 NTAYGIIVAVFVLVI
+211 NTSYGIIAAVLVLVI

-290 LQNAMAKIKDSSDCM
+290 LQNAMAKIKDSSGCM
-305 SESVIKIENHIGSA
+305 SESVIKIENNIGSA

-358 KHVNSKSEDGENF
+358 KNVNSKSEDGENF

-384 SAEASKQNTSKMVSD
+384 SAEVSKQNTSKMVSD
-399 IKKLLE
+399 IKKMLE

-469 ANNIQEISVMVM
+469 ANNIQEISIMVM

-523 KNILTEFRQEAVS
+523 KNILTEFRQEAVR

-586 RGIFNDLEGEVG
+586 RGISNDLEEEVG

>member
-1 MAEEKLPVRIF
+1 
-12 SPLCN
+12 
-17 KSCSEMRIIM
+17 M

-42 LIFFIIQGAIS
+42 LIFFIIQGVIS

-111 VSENSKKIEQCLTI
+111 VIENSKKIEQCLAI

-157 KLADAYLKKDSAKVE
+157 KLADAYLKRDSAKVE

-186 TTQDKFTGKLNTAS
+186 TTQDKFTEKLNTAS

-211 NTAYGIIVAVFVLVI
+211 NTSYGIIAAVLVLVI

-290 LQNAMAKIKDSSDCM
+290 LQNAMAKIKDSSGCM
-305 SESVIKIENHIGSA
+305 SER
-319 NENAANVS
+319 
-327 AAMEELSAT
+327 L
-336 MEEVSATLSQI
+336 
-347 TEGSQEVLNAA
+347 
-358 KHVNSKSEDGENF
+358 
-371 VHDMKKRADETKT
+371 
-384 SAEASKQNTSKMVSD
+384 
-399 IKKLLE
+399 
-405 EAIANSRSVEKINEL
+405 
-420 TGDILNIS
+420 
-428 SQTNLLALNA
+428 
-438 SIEAA
+438 
-443 RAGDAGRGFAVVAD
+443 
-457 EIRELADSSRNT
+457 
-469 ANNIQEISVMVM
+469 
-481 NAVDELSKNAGM
+481 
-493 MIDFVDSTV
+493 
-502 LKDYDAFVNMTDVY
+502 
-516 NEDAENM
+516 
-523 KNILTEFRQEAVS
+523 
-536 LETTVS
+536 
-542 YMTESIDGIN
+542 
-552 TAVNESAQGVT
+552 
-563 NAAESTSDLVG
+563 
-574 SLSDIQNEADMN
+574 
-586 RGIFNDLEGEVG
+586 
-598 RFKNI
+598 

>member
-1 MAEEKLPVRIF
+1 
-12 SPLCN
+12 
-17 KSCSEMRIIM
+17 M

-42 LIFFIIQGAIS
+42 LIFFIIQGTIS

-111 VSENSKKIEQCLTI
+111 VTENSKKIEQCLTI

-157 KLADAYLKKDSAKVE
+157 KLADAYLKRDSDKVE

-186 TTQDKFTGKLNTAS
+186 TTQDKFTEKLNTAS
-200 SILSEQSKTSI
+200 SILSEQSRISI
-211 NTAYGIIVAVFVLVI
+211 NTSYGIIAAVFVLVI

-245 VASNELDDMMT
+245 VASNELNDMMT

-358 KHVNSKSEDGENF
+358 KNVNSKSEDGENF

-405 EAIANSRSVEKINEL
+405 EAMANSRSVEKINEL

-481 NAVDELSKNAGM
+481 NAVEELSKNAGM

-523 KNILTEFRQEAVS
+523 KNILTEFRQEAVR

-542 YMTESIDGIN
+542 HMTESIDGIN

-574 SLSDIQNEADMN
+574 GLSDIQNEADMN
-586 RGIFNDLEGEVG
+586 RGIFNDLEEEVG